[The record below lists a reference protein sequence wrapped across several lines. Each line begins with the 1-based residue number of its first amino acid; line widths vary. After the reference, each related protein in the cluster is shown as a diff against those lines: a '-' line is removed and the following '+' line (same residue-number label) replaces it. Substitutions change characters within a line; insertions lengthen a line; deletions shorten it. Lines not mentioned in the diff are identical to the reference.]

1 MAQWRIKEVSDLTG
15 ISVRMLRYY
24 NTIGLLKPSFRLR
37 NEYRSYSEHD
47 LAMLQ
52 QIIAL
57 KYFGFS
63 LKDIKG
69 MMEKSHTIAAHLQA
83 QAHALKAQAEH
94 LHELSQTL
102 DEVLARLPPSGIP
115 EASDFLTLIKR
126 YRMTEKLKQ
135 GWAGKNLN
143 PEQFADYVAIC
154 EQYPE
159 EFAAWDQLMDQIN
172 KGELSDPEGPDG
184 ERVVTFQLEILEKTK
199 ATLKEQRHLGSQVL
213 ADIKSGRISKLQLSP
228 EGSLWLARA
237 GLAYVLKR
245 WEGIYED
252 LVKSLGKSPEGP
264 AGKTIADAWRALIEL
279 MLSASHKEIAI
290 GTMLWQVSAQQKI
303 DFDEAKEAP
312 TPKDLVKKVHVKLLF
327 NPDAMKWLE
336 EALVSHPV
344 KN

>member
-1 MAQWRIKEVSDLTG
+1 MAQWQIKEVSVLTG

-24 NTIGLLKPSFRLR
+24 DKIGLLKPTSRLR
-37 NEYRSYSEHD
+37 NDYRSYSEHD
-47 LAMLQ
+47 LAILQ

-63 LKDIKG
+63 LKVIKG
-69 MMEKSHTIAAHLQA
+69 MIESSHTIASHLQA
-83 QAHALKAQAEH
+83 QAHALKAQATH

-102 DEVLARLPPSGIP
+102 DEVLSRLPPSGIP

-126 YRMTEKLKQ
+126 YRMTEKLKH
-135 GWAGKNLN
+135 GWAGKNLT
-143 PEQFADYVAIC
+143 PQQFADYVAIC

-159 EFAAWDQLMDQIN
+159 EFAAWDQLIDQIN

-184 ERVVTFQLEILEKTK
+184 ERVVAFQLEILQKTK

-237 GLAYVLKR
+237 SLAYVLKR
-245 WEGIYED
+245 FEGIYED
-252 LVKSLGKSPEGP
+252 VVKSLEKNPKGP
-264 AGKTIADAWRALIEL
+264 AGKSIAYAWRDLIEL
-279 MLSASHKEIAI
+279 MLSASHKELAI
-290 GTMLWQVSAQQKI
+290 GSMLWQVSAQQKI
-303 DFDEAKEAP
+303 ELDEAKKP
-312 TPKDLVKKVHVKLLF
+312 PIPKDLIKKVHVKLLF

-344 KN
+344 KS